1 MSPQMSSGWDRPQGR
16 EGRGVGS
23 ARSRP
28 HRPRGSAGAFR
39 GLRPPREPPRA
50 LKSGIWDSQG
60 GPGAVPVTL
69 ELFRPPWHEI
79 WGQGVTSQLHPSPIP
94 VQSQLPIP
102 SQLNPSPIPDP
113 SPIPVPFEFHPRSQP
128 HPSSQFHPN
137 SIPVQSQLPIPSQ
150 FHPSPIPALLKQPP
164 SKGTQP
170 DLKPP
175 GATSAP
181 ASPPGSQIPLD
192 PKSHRI
198 PNPTGSAGS
207 AGPGGLRATPG
218 CPRNPKSLGD
228 GSLLSPLLCEVRD
241 GKRGGI
247 K

>member
-1 MSPQMSSGWDRPQGR
+1 MSPQMSSGWNRPQGR

-60 GPGAVPVTL
+60 GPGAVPATL
-69 ELFRPPWHEI
+69 ELSRPPWHEI
-79 WGQGVTSQLHPSPIP
+79 WGQGVTSQLHPSPIS

-113 SPIPVPFEFHPRSQP
+113 SPISVPFEFHPRSQP

-150 FHPSPIPALLKQPP
+150 FNPSPIPALLKKPP
-164 SKGTQP
+164 SKGTRP

-175 GATSAP
+175 RATSALV
-181 ASPPGSQIPLD
+181 SPPGSRIPRD
-192 PKSHRI
+192 PKSHGIRGLGWARRSQSHPGVSQEPQI
-198 PNPTGSAGS
+198 PWGQVPVATSA
-207 AGPGGLRATPG
+207 
-218 CPRNPKSLGD
+218 
-228 GSLLSPLLCEVRD
+228 V
-241 GKRGGI
+241 
-247 K
+247 